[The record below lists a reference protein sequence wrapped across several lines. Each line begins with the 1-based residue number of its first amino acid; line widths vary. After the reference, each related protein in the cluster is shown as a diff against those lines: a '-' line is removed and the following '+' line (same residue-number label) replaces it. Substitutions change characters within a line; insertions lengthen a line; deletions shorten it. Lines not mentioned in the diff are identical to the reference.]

1 MRLTP
6 LILEKIPLI
15 KQWITTTLEKHK
27 LYARPVANLNFSN
40 LPLYYSE
47 RILNS
52 AKIVTVDKIPI
63 PPLSEMGLGELE
75 NLKNFENGNYAG
87 VTYIDT
93 YFLLRDCMT
102 NELLHFH
109 ELIHIIQWE
118 HLGIDKF
125 LLTYGVG
132 ILQHGYINS
141 PLEVMARKY
150 EKLFNQKTSSYDI
163 ENSVRKELDKIV
175 SDIEENRT

>member
-1 MRLTP
+1 MKLTP
-6 LILEKIPLI
+6 LILEKVPLI

-40 LPLYYSE
+40 LPLYYSK

-63 PPLSEMGLGELE
+63 PPFSEMGLGELE
-75 NLKNFENGNYAG
+75 NLNNFENGSYAG

-93 YFLLRDCMT
+93 YFLLRNCIAS
-102 NELLHFH
+102 ELLHFH
-109 ELIHIIQWE
+109 ELVHIIQWE

-125 LLTYGVG
+125 LLTYGTG
-132 ILQHGYINS
+132 ILQYGYIDS

-150 EKLFNQKTSSYDI
+150 EEFFNQKTPFYDI

-175 SDIEENRT
+175 SDIADNRT